1 MTKTRLKG
9 TPRIPETIDG
19 ATLRLLPAPRRRKP
33 QLTTLEGV
41 RSELA
46 RLYREAEAGKRD
58 TQEASRLTY
67 ILTQI
72 GKVLELTEIERRLT
86 TLEAK
91 NG

>member
-1 MTKTRLKG
+1 MTLTG
-9 TPRIPETIDG
+9 TPRVPETIDG
-19 ATLRLLPAPRRRKP
+19 GTLRLIPTPRRRKP

-41 RSELA
+41 RCELA
-46 RLYREAEAGKRD
+46 RLYREAEAGRRD

-86 TLEAK
+86 ALE
-91 NG
+91 GRHGH